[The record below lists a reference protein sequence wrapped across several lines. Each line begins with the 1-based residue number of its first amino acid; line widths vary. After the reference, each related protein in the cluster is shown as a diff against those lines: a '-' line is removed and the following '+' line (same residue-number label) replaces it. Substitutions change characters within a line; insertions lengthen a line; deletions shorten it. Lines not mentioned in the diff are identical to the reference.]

1 MDDTGRLR
9 RKDTTKGPPLR
20 ILSLDGGGVRGY
32 SMLIIVQELMHKM
45 FVELEGRPPRRDEI
59 PRPCDYFDLIAGT
72 GTGGLIAIMLGRLR
86 MDVETC
92 KTVYVRMTRRVFETD
107 KTFAGIPYKSTMFKA
122 SKLEDAIREC
132 VAQHTIS
139 EHEGND
145 VLANAT
151 PMSPDVA
158 GVPSS
163 PMSARGP
170 SRSFSQSSRYSQI
183 GSMSPI
189 AQRAGFGSL
198 RWGDAN
204 ALLYDARENR
214 TKTAVTAVLKGTP
227 HNVFLRSYDSRK
239 ETAPDV
245 NCTIWQAGRAT
256 AATALAFKPIQ
267 IGQSIYLDEGAGQFN
282 PSPLVLDEAVRTEWP
297 GREVG
302 VFMSI
307 GTGKRPAGTNNRQS
321 EWWEG
326 VLGGGIMGDYAEARR
341 RLISKLEACEDSH
354 QYMLR
359 EHLTTRGVDRDN
371 YYRLNVE
378 IGVGEF
384 GMNEWARLAE
394 ISSNTRIYL
403 AKDDV
408 TAMAQSAAAKM
419 AKIHFAKVRQDRA
432 EARKREG
439 QPARDSWQN
448 PWEQPLPTSAPP
460 PPPSNPM
467 AVELPGDEGFR
478 PGSQNY
484 EHRPS
489 IADQKYTVIS
499 DSPVQ
504 SEYRES
510 NNDYDQPASP
520 QNGSFPRPATRGS
533 GPHSP
538 PPSHPL
544 QPIQSLHHQTQRQQY
559 ASNNPSP
566 RPSGDFQHPPS
577 PPPLPPKTPL
587 QSSESPRSSSLAG
600 NSPNRNQRY
609 HQPPKTFTN
618 MGDLGRRLP
627 YPDIEGPPPP
637 VNPASKPQI

>member
-1 MDDTGRLR
+1 MDESGRLR
-9 RKDTTKGPPLR
+9 RKDTTRGPPLR

-32 SMLIIVQELMHKM
+32 SMLIILQELMHKM

-86 MDVETC
+86 MDLETC
-92 KTVYVRMTRRVFETD
+92 KTMYVRMTRRVFETD
-107 KTFAGIPYKSTMFKA
+107 KTFAGIPFKSTMFKA
-122 SKLEDAIREC
+122 SKLEEAIREC

-139 EHEGND
+139 EYEGND

-151 PMSPDVA
+151 PMTTDIP
-158 GVPSS
+158 GTPTGRKTE
-163 PMSARGP
+163 PRP
-170 SRSFSQSSRYSQI
+170 QRTLSQTSRYSRI

-189 AQRAGFGSL
+189 SQRAGFGSL
-198 RWGDAN
+198 AWGDPN
-204 ALLYDARENR
+204 ALLYDTRENR

-239 ETAPDV
+239 ETAPDM

-267 IGQSIYLDEGAGQFN
+267 IGQSVYLDEGAGMFN
-282 PSPLVLDEAVRTEWP
+282 PAPLVLDEAIHSEWP

-302 VFMSI
+302 VFVSV
-307 GTGKRPAGTNNRQS
+307 GTGKRPAGNTQKQS

-341 RLISKLEACEDSH
+341 RLVSKLEGCEDSH

-359 EHLTTRGVDRDN
+359 ELLRARGVNAEN
-371 YYRLNVE
+371 YFRLNVE

-394 ISSNTRIYL
+394 ISSNTRMYL

-408 TAMAQSAAAKM
+408 TVLAQIAAAKL
-419 AKIHFAKVRQDRA
+419 AKIHFARLRQERA
-432 EARKREG
+432 DARKHEG
-439 QPARDSWQN
+439 QPARDSWHN
-448 PWEQPLPTSAPP
+448 SWDQPLPAASMV

-467 AVELPGDEGFR
+467 AVELPGSDMYYATQSFR
-478 PGSQNY
+478 PGSQQY

-489 IADQKYTVIS
+489 IADQKYTVLS
-499 DSPVQ
+499 TPPPSQ
-504 SEYRES
+504 HRES
-510 NNDYDQPASP
+510 ATSINNQDAGDYH
-520 QNGSFPRPATRGS
+520 PRPSTDSITAA
-533 GPHSP
+533 PHSP
-538 PPSHPL
+538 SHHPAQQPTYLQSQPP
-544 QPIQSLHHQTQRQQY
+544 
-559 ASNNPSP
+559 NPSP
-566 RPSGDFQHPPS
+566 RPSGDFHPHQRPS

-587 QSSESPRSSSLAG
+587 PYPDAHFQVSPLAADSSPTQGHLY
-600 NSPNRNQRY
+600 PQ
-609 HQPPKTFTN
+609 TFMN

-627 YPDIEGPPPP
+627 YPDVEGPPPA
-637 VNPASKPQI
+637 VNSASKPQI

>member
-1 MDDTGRLR
+1 MDESGRLR

-45 FVELEGRPPRRDEI
+45 FVEIEGRPPRRDEI

-139 EHEGND
+139 EYEGND

-151 PMSPDVA
+151 PMSPDMS
-158 GVPSS
+158 GPPSS
-163 PMSARGP
+163 PTSVSGP
-170 SRSFSQSSRYSQI
+170 SRSLSQSSRYSQI
-183 GSMSPI
+183 GGMSPI
-189 AQRAGFGSL
+189 TQRAGFGSL

-204 ALLYDARENR
+204 ALLYDTRENR
-214 TKTAVTAVLKGTP
+214 TKTAVTAVLRGTP

-267 IGQSIYLDEGAGQFN
+267 IGQSVYLDEGAGKFN
-282 PSPLVLDEAVRTEWP
+282 PSSLVLDEAVRTEWP

-307 GTGKRPAGTNNRQS
+307 GTGKRPAGNNHRQS

-341 RLISKLEACEDSH
+341 RLISKLEACEDIH

-359 EHLTTRGVDRDN
+359 EHLTARGVDREN
-371 YYRLNVE
+371 YYRFNVE

-419 AKIHFAKVRQDRA
+419 AKIYFTKVRQERA
-432 EARKREG
+432 EARRQEG
-439 QPARDSWQN
+439 QSARNSWQN
-448 PWEQPLPTSAPP
+448 PWDRPLPTSAPP
-460 PPPSNPM
+460 PPSLNPM

-478 PGSQNY
+478 PGSQHY

-489 IADQKYTVIS
+489 IADQKYTVIADPPMQS
-499 DSPVQ
+499 DHDGSRN
-504 SEYRES
+504 SY
-510 NNDYDQPASP
+510 DYPASP
-520 QNGSFPRPATRGS
+520 DHGFFSRPSTKSS
-533 GPHSP
+533 GTHSP
-538 PPSHPL
+538 PSSQPL
-544 QPIQSLHHQTQRQQY
+544 QPAHSLHYVHQQQQS
-559 ASNNPSP
+559 ASDHAA
-566 RPSGDFQHPPS
+566 RPSGDFQQQSS

-587 QSSESPRSSSLAG
+587 PFRDSQSSPTPEGTSPTYY
-600 NSPNRNQRY
+600 P
-609 HQPPKTFTN
+609 QPPKTFTN
-618 MGDLGRRLP
+618 MGDLGQRLP

-637 VNPASKPQI
+637 VNSASKPSI